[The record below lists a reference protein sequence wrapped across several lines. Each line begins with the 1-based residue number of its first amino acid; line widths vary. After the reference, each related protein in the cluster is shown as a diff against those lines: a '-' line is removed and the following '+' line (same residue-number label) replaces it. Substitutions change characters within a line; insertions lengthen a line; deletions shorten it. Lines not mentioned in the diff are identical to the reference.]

1 MFNHNKKP
9 LFGFKPIVPHLII
22 VAIALAAFYFI
33 TKNNL
38 LLPWLVYIY
47 YGVKI
52 LIVFEIIIASARS
65 FLAPIL
71 GIVAALS
78 ILGIEYFY
86 TNLYMISATDGWQ
99 LLIASAIGL
108 LISVLMRL

>member
-1 MFNHNKKP
+1 MFNNHKKP

-22 VAIALAAFYFI
+22 VAIALAAFYVI
-33 TKNNL
+33 AKNNL
-38 LLPWLVYIY
+38 FLSWLIYIY
-47 YGVKI
+47 YAAKV
-52 LIVFEIIIASARS
+52 LIIFEIIIASARS

-71 GIVAALS
+71 GIVAALG
-78 ILGIEYFY
+78 ILSIEYFY
-86 TNLYMISATDGWQ
+86 TTLSMVSVTDGWQ